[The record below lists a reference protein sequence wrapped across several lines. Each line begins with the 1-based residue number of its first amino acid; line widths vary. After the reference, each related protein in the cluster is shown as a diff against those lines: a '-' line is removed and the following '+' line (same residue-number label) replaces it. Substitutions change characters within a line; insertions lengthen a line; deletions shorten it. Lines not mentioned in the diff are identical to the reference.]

1 MLSFVTEEEEF
12 GSLSAGERDAD
23 IYGQEENISELEKSG
38 LWGIPIAS
46 VEPHRSHSACNCE

>member
-12 GSLSAGERDAD
+12 GSLSEGEMDAD

-46 VEPHRSHSACNCE
+46 VEPH